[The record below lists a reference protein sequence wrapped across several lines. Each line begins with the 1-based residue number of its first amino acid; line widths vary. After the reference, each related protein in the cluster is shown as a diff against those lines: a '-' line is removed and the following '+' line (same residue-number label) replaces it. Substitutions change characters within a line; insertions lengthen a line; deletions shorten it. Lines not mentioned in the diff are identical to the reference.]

1 MHCGLLQGR
10 YSRNVLR
17 SCVGCWACRVPE
29 EVPEEV
35 AQLMNECLAYDPKQ
49 RPSAKDIYDRL
60 SAAQNVGSEGSSGP
74 QASKS
79 QQQQASCSSGSAAPQ
94 SAAQPESPAME
105 PGSAPALLQQD
116 EATCRELCKGMGAK
130 EAPKKSPTPLGITR
144 LPIKS
149 AFDMSD

>member
-1 MHCGLLQGR
+1 M
-10 YSRNVLR
+10 
-17 SCVGCWACRVPE
+17 CRVPK

-49 RPSAKDIYDRL
+49 RPSAKEIYDRL

-79 QQQQASCSSGSAAPQ
+79 QKQQASCSSGSSAPQ
-94 SAAQPESPAME
+94 SAAQPQSPAMD
-105 PGSAPALLQQD
+105 PGSAPALQQQD
-116 EATCRELCKGMGAK
+116 EATHRELCRGMGAT
-130 EAPKKSPTPLGITR
+130 EVSKKSPTPLGITR